1 VEATGEPVQG
11 LGSELD
17 RIEAAVA
24 SGQTDLRDLGFW
36 PLVARIKADPSLI
49 EAHADQVG
57 RIDAAAFRARV
68 RPIVPVWLGNLVIL
82 GGGIGVGIVALVV
95 ASRADGTVAGLALL
109 VAAGAWTVGVHCP
122 THWLVGRAVG
132 IACTGYFL
140 GGPPPPRPG
149 LKTDYATYLRTPA
162 RHRAWFHASGALATK
177 AAPFVVLALSP
188 LTNAPGWAVL
198 ATLGVGILQ
207 IVTDLVFS
215 VKTSDW
221 KKVRRELAV
230 ARRG

>member
-1 VEATGEPVQG
+1 V
-11 LGSELD
+11 LGPELD

-36 PLVARIKADPSLI
+36 RVVATIKGDPALI
-49 EAHADQVG
+49 EALADQVG

-68 RPIVPVWLGNLVIL
+68 RPVLPVWLGNLLLL
-82 GGGIGVGIVALVV
+82 GETGVGIAAIVV
-95 ASRADGTVAGLALL
+95 ASKTHGTVAGLALL
-109 VAAGAWTVGVHCP
+109 VAAGTWAIGVHGP

-132 IACTGYFL
+132 IGSTGYFL

-149 LKTDYATYLRTPA
+149 LKTDYASYLRTPA
-162 RHRAWFHASGALATK
+162 RARAWFHASGALATK
-177 AAPFVVLALSP
+177 AAPLVALALSP

-198 ATLGVGILQ
+198 LTLGLAILM
-207 IVTDLVFS
+207 IVTDLLFS
-215 VKTSDW
+215 VKTGDW